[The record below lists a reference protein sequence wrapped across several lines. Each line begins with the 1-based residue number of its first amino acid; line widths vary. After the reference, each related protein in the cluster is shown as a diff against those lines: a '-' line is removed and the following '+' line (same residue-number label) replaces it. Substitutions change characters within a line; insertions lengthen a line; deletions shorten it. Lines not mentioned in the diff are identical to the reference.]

1 MAELDPLEVG
11 LQRLDIPDP
20 WTMAEI
26 LRAQRQRSRK
36 PPNRGK
42 PPTETTVPE
51 DWKATL
57 AVFLPQR

>member
-1 MAELDPLEVG
+1 MDPLEVG

-20 WTMAEI
+20 WMMAEI
-26 LRAQRQRSRK
+26 LRAQHLQKPPNLRK
-36 PPNRGK
+36 PPTK
-42 PPTETTVPE
+42 ATISE